1 MRRTREDAMLAV
13 SRRLLLKSAVGGL
26 AAATVL
32 KSPAVLAQA
41 TPLKVKFGNDLPD
54 THSVNVRLKEAIAA
68 IGAETKGQVA
78 INLFPNNQLGSDTDM
93 MTQLRSGA
101 LELATMP
108 GTVLS
113 TLIPTASLTG
123 VGFAFTNYDKVWA
136 AMDGEV
142 GKFVRGNIE
151 KVGLVPF
158 EAVWDNGF
166 RQTSSTHPI
175 KTPEDLANFKIRVPV
190 VPLWVAMFSA
200 LGAAPVS
207 IPLNEAYSALQ
218 TKIADGQ
225 ENPLALIESAKFY
238 EVQKYC
244 SLTNHSWD
252 GFWLLSSARIWKTVP
267 KELQEVMH
275 KHFNAAAKKQRD
287 DIVQANA
294 EYRKNLESKGLTFN
308 PTQAEAF
315 QAALAKTTFYKDAKA
330 KFGDEAWG
338 LLQKYAGNIG

>member
-1 MRRTREDAMLAV
+1 MLRV
-13 SRRLLLKSAVGGL
+13 SRRSLLKSSVGL
-26 AAATVL
+26 VAAGTLV

-41 TPLKVKFGNDLPD
+41 APLKLKFGNDLPA
-54 THSVNVRLKEAIAA
+54 THSVNVRLKEAIEA
-68 IGAETKGQVA
+68 IAAETNGQVA
-78 INLFPNNQLGSDTDM
+78 ISLFPNNQLGSDTDM

-142 GKFVRGNIE
+142 GKFIRANIE

-166 RQTSSTHPI
+166 RQITSSTHPI
-175 KTPEDLANFKIRVPV
+175 NTPDDLKNFKIRVPV
-190 VPLWVAMFSA
+190 VPLWVSMFSA

-207 IPLNEAYSALQ
+207 IPLSEAYSALQ

-238 EVQKYC
+238 EVQKFC
-244 SLTNHSWD
+244 SLTNHAWD

-267 KELQEVMH
+267 QDTQKVMQ
-275 KHFNAAAKKQRD
+275 KHFNAAAQKQRD

-294 EYRKNLESKGLTFN
+294 DYRKALESKGLTFN
-308 PTQAEAF
+308 TTQAEAF
-315 QAALAKTTFYKDAKA
+315 QAALAKTSFYKDAKA
-330 KFGDEAWG
+330 KFGEEGWS

>member
-1 MRRTREDAMLAV
+1 MQSVT
-13 SRRLLLKSAVGGL
+13 RRLLVKSAVGL
-26 AAATVL
+26 VAAGSLL
-32 KSPAVLAQA
+32 KAPAVWAQA
-41 TPLKVKFGNDLPD
+41 PPIKLKFGNDLPV
-54 THSVNVRLKEAIAA
+54 THSVNVRLKEAIDA
-68 IGAETKGQVA
+68 ITAETNGQVA
-78 INLFPNNQLGSDTDM
+78 ISLFPNNQLGSDTDM

-142 GKFVRGNIE
+142 GNFIRRNIE

-166 RQTSSTHPI
+166 RQITSGTRPI

-200 LGAAPVS
+200 FGAAPVS

-238 EVQKYC
+238 EVQKFC
-244 SLTNHSWD
+244 SLTNHAWD
-252 GFWLLSSARIWKTVP
+252 GFWLLSSARIWKTIP
-267 KELQEVMH
+267 QDTQQIMQ
-275 KHFNAAAKKQRD
+275 KHFNAAARKQRD
-287 DIVQANA
+287 DIVRANA
-294 EYRKNLESKGLTFN
+294 DYQKTLETKGLTFN
-308 PTQAEAF
+308 TTQAAAF
-315 QAALAKTTFYKDAKA
+315 QAALAKTSFYKDAKA
-330 KFGDEAWG
+330 KFGDEAWT
-338 LLQKYAGNIG
+338 LLQKYAGSIG

>member
-1 MRRTREDAMLAV
+1 MLRV
-13 SRRLLLKSAVGGL
+13 SRRSLLKSAAGL
-26 AAATVL
+26 AAAGPLL
-32 KSPAVLAQA
+32 KSPAVLAA
-41 TPLKVKFGNDLPD
+41 AAPLKLKFGNDLPA
-54 THSVNVRLKEAIAA
+54 THTVNVRLKEAIEA
-68 IGAETKGQVA
+68 IGAETNGQVA
-78 INLFPNNQLGSDTDM
+78 ISLFPNNQLGSDTDM

-142 GKFVRGNIE
+142 GKFIRGNIE

-166 RQTSSTHPI
+166 RQITSSTHPI
-175 KTPEDLANFKIRVPV
+175 NTPDDLKNFKIRVPV

-200 LGAAPVS
+200 FGGATIS

-218 TKIADGQ
+218 TKIADGE
-225 ENPLALIESAKFY
+225 ENPLALIDSAKFF

-244 SLTNHSWD
+244 SLTNHAWD
-252 GFWLLSSARIWKTVP
+252 GFWLLSSSRIWKTVP
-267 KELQEVMH
+267 ADAQKVMQ

-287 DIVQANA
+287 DIVAQDA
-294 EYRKNLESKGLTFN
+294 EYRRNLTSMGLTFN
-308 PTQAEAF
+308 TTKAEDF
-315 QAALAKTTFYKDAKA
+315 QAALAKTSFYKDAKT
-330 KFGDEAWG
+330 KFGDQAWS

>member
-1 MRRTREDAMLAV
+1 MRAV
-13 SRRLLLKSAVGGL
+13 NRRWLLRSAVGAV
-26 AAATVL
+26 AAGSVL
-32 KSPAVLAQA
+32 KSPAVRAQA
-41 TPLKVKFGNDLPD
+41 APIKLKFGNDLPA
-54 THSVNVRLKEAIAA
+54 THSVNVRLKEAIDA
-68 IGAETKGQVA
+68 ITADTKGQVA
-78 INLFPNNQLGSDTDM
+78 ISLFPNNQLGSDTDM

-113 TLIPTASLTG
+113 TLIPMASLTG

-142 GKFVRGNIE
+142 GGFIRRNIE
-151 KVGLVPF
+151 KAGLVPF

-166 RQTSSTHPI
+166 RQITSSTHPI

-190 VPLWVAMFSA
+190 VPLWVSMFSA
-200 LGAAPVS
+200 FGAAPVS

-238 EVQKYC
+238 EVQKFC
-244 SLTNHSWD
+244 SLTNHAWD
-252 GFWLLSSARIWKTVP
+252 GFWLLSSARIWKTIP
-267 KELQEVMH
+267 QDAQQIMQR
-275 KHFNAAAKKQRD
+275 HFNAAAHKQRD

-294 EYRKNLESKGLTFN
+294 EYQKTLESKGLTFN
-308 PTQAEAF
+308 TTQADTF
-315 QAALAKTTFYKDAKA
+315 QSALAKTSFYKDAKA
-330 KFGDEAWG
+330 KFGDEAWI

>member
-1 MRRTREDAMLAV
+1 MLTV
-13 SRRLLLKSAVGGL
+13 SRRTLLRSAVGAV
-26 AAATVL
+26 AAGSVL
-32 KSPAVLAQA
+32 KAPAVLAQA
-41 TPLKVKFGNDLPD
+41 APLKLKFGNDLPV
-54 THSVNVRLKEAIAA
+54 THSVNVRLKEAIEA
-68 IGAETKGQVA
+68 ITAETNGKVA
-78 INLFPNNQLGSDTDM
+78 ISLFPNNQLGSDSDM

-108 GTVLS
+108 GTVMS

-123 VGFAFTNYDKVWA
+123 VGFAFTSYDKVWA

-142 GKFVRGNIE
+142 GKYIRGNIE
-151 KVGLVPF
+151 KVGLTPF

-166 RQTSSTHPI
+166 RQITSSTKPI
-175 KTPEDLANFKIRVPV
+175 TKPEDLANFKIRVPV

-200 LGAAPVS
+200 FGAAPVS
-207 IPLNEAYSALQ
+207 IPLSEAYSALQ

-252 GFWLLSSARIWKTVP
+252 GFWLISSGRIWKTLP
-267 KELQEVMH
+267 KDVQEVLQ

-287 DIVQANA
+287 DIVKANA
-294 EYRKNLESKGLTFN
+294 DYQKLLESKGLTFN
-308 PTQAEAF
+308 TTDATVF
-315 QAALAKTTFYKDAKA
+315 QAALAKTSFYKDAKA
-330 KFGDEAWG
+330 KFGDEAWA

>member
-1 MRRTREDAMLAV
+1 MLAV
-13 SRRLLLKSAVGGL
+13 SRRSLLKSAVGVL
-26 AAATVL
+26 AAGTVL
-32 KSPAVLAQA
+32 GSPAVRAQA
-41 TPLKVKFGNDLPD
+41 APIKLKFGNDLPD

-68 IGAETKGQVA
+68 INAETNGQVA

-101 LELATMP
+101 IELATMP

-136 AMDGEV
+136 AMDGDV
-142 GKFVRGNIE
+142 GKFIRGSIE

-166 RQTSSTHPI
+166 RQITSSTHPI

-200 LGAAPVS
+200 FGAAPVS

-238 EVQKYC
+238 EVQKYL
-244 SLTNHSWD
+244 SLTNHAWD
-252 GFWLLSSARIWKTVP
+252 GFWLLSSARIWKTIPQNV
-267 KELQEVMH
+267 QQVMQ

-294 EYRKNLESKGLTFN
+294 EYQKTLESKGLTFN
-308 PTQAEAF
+308 TTQAEAF
-315 QAALAKTTFYKDAKA
+315 QAALAKTSFYKDAKA
-330 KFGDEAWG
+330 KFGNEAWA

>member
-1 MRRTREDAMLAV
+1 MLAV
-13 SRRLLLKSAVGGL
+13 SRRSLLKSAVGVL
-26 AAATVL
+26 AAGTVL
-32 KSPAVLAQA
+32 GSPAVRAQA
-41 TPLKVKFGNDLPD
+41 APIKLKFGNDLPD

-68 IGAETKGQVA
+68 INAETNGQVA

-136 AMDGEV
+136 AMDGDV
-142 GKFVRGNIE
+142 GKFIRGSIE

-166 RQTSSTHPI
+166 RQITSSTHPI

-200 LGAAPVS
+200 FGAAPVS

-238 EVQKYC
+238 EVQKYL
-244 SLTNHSWD
+244 SLTNHAWD
-252 GFWLLSSARIWKTVP
+252 GFWLLSSARIWKTIPQNV
-267 KELQEVMH
+267 QQVMQ

-294 EYRKNLESKGLTFN
+294 EYQKTLESKGLTFN
-308 PTQAEAF
+308 TTQAEAF
-315 QAALAKTTFYKDAKA
+315 QAALAKTSFYKDAKT
-330 KFGDEAWG
+330 KFGNEAWA

>member
-1 MRRTREDAMLAV
+1 MQMLEV
-13 SRRLLLKSAVGGL
+13 SRRLLLKSAVGVV
-26 AAATVL
+26 AAGSLL

-41 TPLKVKFGNDLPD
+41 APLKLKFGNDLPA
-54 THSVNVRLKEAIAA
+54 THSVNVRLKEAIEA
-68 IGAETKGQVA
+68 IATETIGQVA
-78 INLFPNNQLGSDTDM
+78 ISLFPNNQLGSDTDM

-123 VGFAFTNYDKVWA
+123 VGFAFTSYDKVWA

-142 GKFVRGNIE
+142 GKFIRGNVE
-151 KVGLVPF
+151 KAGLVPF
-158 EAVWDNGF
+158 EAMWDNGF
-166 RQTSSTHPI
+166 RQITSSTHPI
-175 KTPEDLANFKIRVPV
+175 KAPEDLANFKIRVPV

-238 EVQKYC
+238 EVQKFC

-252 GFWLLSSARIWKTVP
+252 GFWLLSSARIWKNVP
-267 KELQEVMH
+267 QDTQKVMQ

-287 DIVQANA
+287 DIVQANT
-294 EYRKNLESKGLTFN
+294 EYQKNLETKGLTFN
-308 PTQAEAF
+308 TTQADAF
-315 QAALAKTTFYKDAKA
+315 QAVLAKTSFYKDAKA
-330 KFGDEAWG
+330 KFGDEAWS

>member
-1 MRRTREDAMLAV
+1 MLEV
-13 SRRLLLKSAVGGL
+13 SRRSLLKSAAGL
-26 AAATVL
+26 VAAGSLL

-41 TPLKVKFGNDLPD
+41 APLKLKFGNDLPA
-54 THSVNVRLKEAIAA
+54 THSVNVRLKEAIEA
-68 IGAETKGQVA
+68 ITAETKGA
-78 INLFPNNQLGSDTDM
+78 IEINLFPNNQLGSDTDM

-108 GTVLS
+108 GTVMS
-113 TLIPTASLTG
+113 TLVPTASLTG
-123 VGFAFTNYDKVWA
+123 VGFAFTSYDKVWA

-142 GKFVRGNIE
+142 GQFIRGNME

-158 EAVWDNGF
+158 DAVWDNGF
-166 RQTSSTHPI
+166 RQITTSTRAI
-175 KTPEDLANFKIRVPV
+175 NTPDDLKNFKIRVPV
-190 VPLWVAMFSA
+190 VPLWVSMFA
-200 LGAAPVS
+200 AFGAAPVS

-244 SLTNHSWD
+244 SLTNHAWD

-267 KELQEVMH
+267 KELQEVLQ

-287 DIVQANA
+287 DIVKANA
-294 EYRKNLESKGLTFN
+294 DYRKNLESKGLTFN
-308 PTQAEAF
+308 ETKADDF
-315 QAALAKTTFYKDAKA
+315 QAALSKTSFYKDAKA
-330 KFGDEAWG
+330 KFGDEAWA